1 VTWFWAEGGYDEPDF
16 VKTIEYWL
24 ARLVLST
31 LSWTPL
37 PVANW
42 LAKVYAR
49 LVDMAIPR
57 LRRTALKN
65 LEMAGLAGRER
76 IVAGVFDSIGRLAV
90 SFARFP
96 KITRDNVKQ
105 WIAYEGFE
113 NFENSRRRGRGVLIA
128 TAHLGNWELSAF
140 AHAYLAIP
148 MHIVVRPLD
157 NAKIDAL
164 VEKRR
169 ALSGN
174 HIIEKKDAARNILR
188 ALKAGEAVGIL
199 IDQNTTP
206 DEGVFIDFFSVK
218 ACAGSA
224 FVKLAHH
231 TGAAVVPGYAV
242 WSEKDKRYT
251 LRFEPEVEMS
261 GDVGQDTQ
269 RVHARLEAA
278 IRKYP
283 DQWLWIHR
291 RWKTRPEGEAAIY

>member
-1 VTWFWAEGGYDEPDF
+1 M
-16 VKTIEYWL
+16 KTVEYWL
-24 ARLVLST
+24 ARLVLSK

-37 PVANW
+37 PVANR

-49 LVDMAIPR
+49 MLDVAVPR

-65 LEMAGLAGRER
+65 LEMAGFTGRER
-76 IVAGVFDSIGRLAV
+76 IVAGVFDSIARLAV

-96 KITRDNVKQ
+96 RITRDNVRQ
-105 WIAYEGFE
+105 WITYEGFE
-113 NFENSRRRGRGVLIA
+113 NFENARRRGRGVLIA

-140 AHAYLAIP
+140 AHAYLAAP
-148 MHIVVRPLD
+148 MHIIVRPLD

-164 VEKRR
+164 VEERR

-174 HIIEKKDAARNILR
+174 HIIEKKDAARGILR
-188 ALKAGEAVGIL
+188 ALAAGHAVGIL

-206 DEGVFIDFFSVK
+206 EEGVFVDFFGVK

-242 WSEKDKRYT
+242 WSDTDKRYT
-251 LRFEPEVEMS
+251 LRFEQEVEMT
-261 GDVGQDTQ
+261 GDVQQDTQ

-291 RWKTRPEGEAAIY
+291 RWKTRPAGEAQIY

>member
-1 VTWFWAEGGYDEPDF
+1 VRVT
-16 VKTIEYWL
+16 L
-24 ARLVLST
+24 AAVPLS
-31 LSWTPL
+31 
-37 PVANW
+37 AAKR
-42 LAKVYAR
+42 LAKVYVR
-49 LVDMAIPR
+49 LLDIAVPR

-65 LEMAGLAGRER
+65 LDMAGLAGRER
-76 IVAGVFDSIGRLAV
+76 ITAGVFDSIGRLAV

-96 KITRDNVKQ
+96 HITRDNVRQ
-105 WIAYEGFE
+105 WVVYEGFE
-113 NFENSRRRGRGVLIA
+113 NFEKARARGRGVLIA

-140 AHAYLAIP
+140 AHAYLAAP

-157 NAKIDAL
+157 NAKIDVL
-164 VEKRR
+164 VGKRR

-174 HIIEKKDAARNILR
+174 HIIEKKDAARDILQ
-188 ALKAGEAVGIL
+188 ALKAGDAVGIL

-206 DEGVFIDFFSVK
+206 EEGVFIDFFGVK

-242 WSEKDKRYT
+242 WSEKDQRYT

-261 GDVGQDTQ
+261 GDAQQDTQ

-283 DQWLWIHR
+283 EQWLWIHR
-291 RWKTRPEGEAAIY
+291 RWKTRPQGEPAIY